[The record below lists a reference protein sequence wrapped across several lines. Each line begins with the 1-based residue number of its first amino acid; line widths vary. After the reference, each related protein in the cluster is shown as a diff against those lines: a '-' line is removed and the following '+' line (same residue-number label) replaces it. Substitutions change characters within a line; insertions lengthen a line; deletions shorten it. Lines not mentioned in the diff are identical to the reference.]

1 MKKKINYLLAI
12 VLLLSCQGAIAS
24 EALLEFLESFSRDVR
39 NVYVV
44 EDKIPAILQE
54 LKLVSSL
61 VKQQKITSK
70 QALAKT
76 LSDRL
81 SALDKHF
88 QVTIHLPTPK
98 PTDSDLDS
106 KKLHESYWQKLERK
120 KSGVQ
125 KIELLAGN
133 VGYVNL
139 IGFDKV
145 NVRSRQRVANA
156 MGYLKGI
163 DTLIMDLRENS
174 GGSPDMVALIA
185 GYFFAKE
192 MPLSSIYNREEDNFI
207 RFETQ
212 TIRRKHRLE
221 KVELLL
227 LTSEHSF
234 SVAEAFS
241 YDLQQHGRATV
252 IGEKTGGGANPIR
265 FYQYPQGFEVALPYA
280 MAVNPITKSNWEGG
294 GVTPDIQVEANLAFE
309 TAYCLALL
317 SNQNNVENP
326 HLGEEIKTAALAKS
340 CTK

>member
-1 MKKKINYLLAI
+1 MKNKINYLLVI
-12 VLLLSCQGAIAS
+12 VLLLSSQGVIAS

-88 QVTIHLPTPK
+88 QVTIYLPTPK
-98 PTDSDLDS
+98 PTDSDS

-120 KSGVQ
+120 KSGIQ

-145 NVRSRQRVANA
+145 NARSRQRVANA

-192 MPLSSIYNREEDNFI
+192 MPLSSIYNREEDDFI

-221 KVELLL
+221 RVQLLL

-234 SVAEAFS
+234 SAAEAFS
-241 YDLQQHGRATV
+241 YDLQQYGRATV

-280 MAVNPITKSNWEGG
+280 MAVNPITKSNWEGV
-294 GVTPDIQVEANLAFE
+294 GVTPDIQVKANLAFE
-309 TAYCLALL
+309 KAYCLALL
-317 SNQNNVENP
+317 SNQNNVKNP
-326 HLGEEIKTAALAKS
+326 HLAEEIKTAALAKS